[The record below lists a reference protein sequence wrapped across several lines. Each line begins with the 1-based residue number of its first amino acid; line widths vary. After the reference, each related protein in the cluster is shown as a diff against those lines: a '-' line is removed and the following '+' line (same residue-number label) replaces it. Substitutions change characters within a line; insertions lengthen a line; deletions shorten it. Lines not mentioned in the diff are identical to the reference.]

1 MRRNKKQ
8 EYAIL
13 WLHSQNKK
21 MGDIAEE
28 LNISVDKVDAA
39 LRANKSPEESKQ
51 AKKSSQSRSKNLM
64 INETS
69 NKKTKNVSIMTGEAS
84 ALNDNL
90 RKKYIGKN
98 KDTQGF
104 IYRPNDS
111 E

>member
-13 WLHSQNKK
+13 WLHAQNKK

-39 LRANKSPEESKQ
+39 IRANKSPEESKQ
-51 AKKSSQSRSKNLM
+51 AKKASKSKDLM
-64 INETS
+64 ISETS
-69 NKKTKNVSIMTGEAS
+69 SKGTKNVSIMTGEAS

-90 RKKYIGKN
+90 RKKYVGKN
-98 KDTQGF
+98 KDTQDHIF
-104 IYRPNDS
+104 RPNDS

>member
-13 WLHSQNKK
+13 WLHAQNKK
-21 MGDIAEE
+21 IGDIAEE
-28 LNISVDKVDAA
+28 LGIPIDKVDAA
-39 LRANKSPEESKQ
+39 IRANKSPEESKQ
-51 AKKSSQSRSKNLM
+51 TKKSSMSRSKNLM
-64 INETS
+64 ISKTA
-69 NKKTKNVSIMTGEAS
+69 NKGTKNVSIMTGEAS

-98 KDTQGF
+98 KSNQDYIF
-104 IYRPNDS
+104 RPNDS

>member
-13 WLHSQNKK
+13 WLHAQNKK

-28 LNISVDKVDAA
+28 LNISIDKVDAA
-39 LRANKSPEESKQ
+39 IRANKSPEESKQ
-51 AKKSSQSRSKNLM
+51 AKKYSKSKDLMISQTSSKN
-64 INETS
+64 
-69 NKKTKNVSIMTGEAS
+69 TKNVSIMTGEAS

-90 RKKYIGKN
+90 RNNYLGKS
-98 KDTQGF
+98 KDTQDHIF
-104 IYRPNDS
+104 RPNDA